1 MRRIWAIAKKELVTY
16 FSSPVAYIVGT
27 VFLVIAGYFFTV
39 IITATREAHL
49 RFVFQNLNVTLLF
62 IAPGLTMRLFAEEKK
77 MGTFELLM
85 TSPISLIELVT
96 GKFLGAALL
105 FLAMT
110 AVTLQFPL
118 FLVWFGN
125 PDPGPLVMVY
135 LGFILLGL
143 SGIAIGMFTSSLLDS
158 QVASF
163 FIAFGILL
171 MLAVISWTGQQ
182 VGGPLGQFI
191 EGMSIFG
198 RFDNFARG
206 VLDTG
211 DLCFYLSLIG
221 IFIFLTVRSLDWK
234 RW

>member
-1 MRRIWAIAKKELVTY
+1 MRRVWAIARKELATH
-16 FSSPVAYIVGT
+16 FASPVAYIVGT

-39 IITATREAHL
+39 IISGTREAHL
-49 RFVFQNLNVTLLF
+49 RYVFHNLNVTLLF

-85 TSPISLIELVT
+85 TSPITLVELVM

-125 PDPGPLVMVY
+125 PDPGPLAMVY
-135 LGFILLGL
+135 LGFILLGF
-143 SGIAIGMFTSSLLDS
+143 SGLAIGMFASSLIDS

-163 FIAFGILL
+163 FISFGILL
-171 MLAVISWTGQQ
+171 MLALINWTGQQ
-182 VGGPLGQFI
+182 IGGTIGDFI

-211 DLCFYLSLIG
+211 DLFFYISLTG
-221 IFIFLTVRSLDWK
+221 VFIFLTVRSLDWK